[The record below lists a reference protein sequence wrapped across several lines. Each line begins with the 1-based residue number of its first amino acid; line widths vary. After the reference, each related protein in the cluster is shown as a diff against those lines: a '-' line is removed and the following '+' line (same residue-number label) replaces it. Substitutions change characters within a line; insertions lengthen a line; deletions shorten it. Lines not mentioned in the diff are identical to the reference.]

1 MEGAENARHVEG
13 SPGKPAGTD
22 IGAATSSGG
31 SGGGDGGGGGA
42 GGKKVPSWLNSRAWS
57 RPAKASAD
65 GGRPPSLSPLTPK
78 GAGEGPMRQGD
89 GGELSGHQSEKG
101 GAGGGELGSGAGA
114 SGKEGGA
121 GGSGVGD
128 NGGVVKVGEA
138 LARAQI
144 SSEAEGIG
152 GEGGLEAEGK
162 GSIGGGG
169 GGGGSGS
176 GGMSRGGERA
186 GGKEGWHEMEESGR
200 EKGAREGGGERDGGG
215 GGGVGV
221 GVGVG
226 GERSSERESKKSSHE
241 STAASSAAPAVKSP
255 PRPGRPRA
263 VTSPPSSSS
272 NTPPLGPHS
281 PRTTA
286 TAAGAAAT
294 RTSPSL
300 LPIASTIS
308 SGLGLG
314 GEPSTIISSMGGGVG
329 GERRPSLLEQL
340 RAAAFA
346 EPIVVAPVL
355 HGRGGGGG
363 GGLDPFTLATA
374 SAEDQAYERR
384 LAQFYMEI
392 SQPRINMGELRR
404 LAMYGIPNEGSLRP
418 VVWKLLLGLLPLVRD
433 EWESELARKRRQYD
447 SFTAELIINPSKHT
461 VDLTAP
467 HAPPKEQQQQ
477 QQQQQEQRAAGK
489 GGPSSPLHPQSG
501 PALSDKQ
508 DFGAATG
515 EGLAGETRLRAG
527 ESLQH
532 GEGAGHRGAGGGGG
546 GGGAAEEVLELHGS
560 DVSSHDHPLNDKPTS
575 VWRQYFQDS
584 EIFEQIDRDVRRTHP
599 EMLFFTRNDGSGL
612 TPAQEAM
619 RRLLLIF
626 AKLNP
631 GIRYVQG
638 MNEVLAPIVYVFAN
652 DPDKAHAVHAEPD
665 AFFCFV
671 ELLSDF
677 RDFFC
682 QQLDNSVVGIRSA
695 ISRLAEILR
704 RHDEELWRNLEYVS
718 KVNPQFYAFRWI
730 TLLLTQE
737 FGFPQILRIWDALLA
752 CPEGPMDML
761 LRVCC
766 AMLMCVRERLLAGD
780 FTNNLKLLQR
790 YPRIDIEIILRTA
803 ERLHT

>member
-1 MEGAENARHVEG
+1 M
-13 SPGKPAGTD
+13 
-22 IGAATSSGG
+22 
-31 SGGGDGGGGGA
+31 
-42 GGKKVPSWLNSRAWS
+42 
-57 RPAKASAD
+57 
-65 GGRPPSLSPLTPK
+65 
-78 GAGEGPMRQGD
+78 
-89 GGELSGHQSEKG
+89 
-101 GAGGGELGSGAGA
+101 
-114 SGKEGGA
+114 
-121 GGSGVGD
+121 
-128 NGGVVKVGEA
+128 
-138 LARAQI
+138 ARARI

-152 GEGGLEAEGK
+152 GDAGLEGK
-162 GSIGGGG
+162 EKGGV
-169 GGGGSGS
+169 GS
-176 GGMSRGGERA
+176 GGDGDGRSSVGERA
-186 GGKEGWHEMEESGR
+186 GKEGWHEMEEGSGR
-200 EKGAREGGGERDGGG
+200 ESGAGEGREGD
-215 GGGVGV
+215 
-221 GVGVG
+221 
-226 GERSSERESKKSSHE
+226 
-241 STAASSAAPAVKSP
+241 
-255 PRPGRPRA
+255 
-263 VTSPPSSSS
+263 
-272 NTPPLGPHS
+272 
-281 PRTTA
+281 
-286 TAAGAAAT
+286 GAAAAAAAASPPLSAP

-300 LPIASTIS
+300 LPLTS
-308 SGLGLG
+308 SITAGLGFGSDL
-314 GEPSTIISSMGGGVG
+314 SSSSISGGGGVG
-329 GERRPSLLEQL
+329 GGGDRRPSLLEQL

-355 HGRGGGGG
+355 HARAGGGGG
-363 GGLDPFTLATA
+363 GGGGGVGSFTLATA

-392 SQPRINMGELRR
+392 SQPRINLGELRR

-433 EWESELARKRRQYD
+433 DWEAELERKRRQYD
-447 SFTAELIINPSKHT
+447 CFTAELIINPSQHT
-461 VDLTAP
+461 VDLTAAQGTP
-467 HAPPKEQQQQ
+467 SKQQG
-477 QQQQQEQRAAGK
+477 QQQEQGQQGQAQAG
-489 GGPSSPLHPQSG
+489 GNSTQDSPLHGKTG
-501 PALSDKQ
+501 PALWDKQ
-508 DFGAATG
+508 DFG
-515 EGLAGETRLRAG
+515 LPAGEA
-527 ESLQH
+527 Q
-532 GEGAGHRGAGGGGG
+532 EGAGRPERESLGGGAAGRGELMVHGESGSGRAGGGGG
-546 GGGAAEEVLELHGS
+546 LGGEEVLELHGS

-599 EMLFFTRNDGSGL
+599 EMQFFTRNDGSGL

-638 MNEVLAPIVYVFAN
+638 MNEVLAPIIYVFAN
-652 DPDKAHAVHAEPD
+652 DPDKAHAVHAEAD

-671 ELLSDF
+671 DLLSDF

>member
-1 MEGAENARHVEG
+1 MDGADNTTSAKESTE
-13 SPGKPAGTD
+13 KLAGTD
-22 IGAATSSGG
+22 SGDASSSSGS
-31 SGGGDGGGGGA
+31 SGAGGDGVGV
-42 GGKKVPSWLNSRAWS
+42 GGKKVPSWLNSKAWS
-57 RPAKASAD
+57 RPAAKISAD
-65 GGRPPSLSPLTPK
+65 GARLSPRTPGK
-78 GAGEGPMRQGD
+78 GGGVGSALPGNGGEEGGD
-89 GGELSGHQSEKG
+89 GR
-101 GAGGGELGSGAGA
+101 
-114 SGKEGGA
+114 
-121 GGSGVGD
+121 SGVGD
-128 NGGVVKVGEA
+128 SGGMENVGA
-138 LARAQI
+138 AMARARI

-152 GEGGLEAEGK
+152 GGGGLEGK
-162 GSIGGGG
+162 EKGGV
-169 GGGGSGS
+169 GS
-176 GGMSRGGERA
+176 GGDGDGTSGAGERA
-186 GGKEGWHEMEESGR
+186 GKLGWHEMEEGSGR
-200 EKGAREGGGERDGGG
+200 GSGAGGGREGDGAGGAGGGGEG
-215 GGGVGV
+215 
-221 GVGVG
+221 
-226 GERSSERESKKSSHE
+226 SSGLN
-241 STAASSAAPAVKSP
+241 
-255 PRPGRPRA
+255 RPGRARA
-263 VTSPPSSSS
+263 VTSPSSPPSTTTPTPPIGPLSPRPTAAASSSGAS
-272 NTPPLGPHS
+272 PPLSAP
-281 PRTTA
+281 
-286 TAAGAAAT
+286 

-300 LPIASTIS
+300 LPLTS
-308 SGLGLG
+308 SITAGLGFGSDL
-314 GEPSTIISSMGGGVG
+314 SSSSSVSGGGGAG
-329 GERRPSLLEQL
+329 GGGDRRPSLLEQL

-355 HGRGGGGG
+355 HARAGGGGG
-363 GGLDPFTLATA
+363 GGVGSFTLATA

-392 SQPRINMGELRR
+392 SQPRVNLGELRR

-433 EWESELARKRRQYD
+433 DWEAELERKRRQYD
-447 SFTAELIINPSKHT
+447 CFTAELIINPWRQRG
-461 VDLTAP
+461 
-467 HAPPKEQQQQ
+467 EQ
-477 QQQQQEQRAAGK
+477 
-489 GGPSSPLHPQSG
+489 GGPRERPLG
-501 PALSDKQ
+501 
-508 DFGAATG
+508 G
-515 EGLAGETRLRAG
+515 EWRGGGVAGGELRA
-527 ESLQH
+527 H
-532 GEGAGHRGAGGGGG
+532 GEGGSGRAGG
-546 GGGAAEEVLELHGS
+546 EEVLELHGS

-575 VWRQYFQDS
+575 VWRQYFQ
-584 EIFEQIDRDVRRTHP
+584 ERFDRDVRRTQP
-599 EMLFFTRNDGSGL
+599 EMLICILAFPPSPPMLSLLPPHTPGHTNAPSGL
-612 TPAQEAM
+612 GDIRADRPGRAAAVEAM

-652 DPDKAHAVHAEPD
+652 DPDKAHAVHAEAD

-671 ELLSDF
+671 DLLSDF

>member
-1 MEGAENARHVEG
+1 MDGADNTTSAKESTE
-13 SPGKPAGTD
+13 KLAGTD
-22 IGAATSSGG
+22 SGDASSSSGS
-31 SGGGDGGGGGA
+31 SGAGGDGVGV
-42 GGKKVPSWLNSRAWS
+42 GGKKVPSWLNSKAWS
-57 RPAKASAD
+57 RPAAKISAD
-65 GGRPPSLSPLTPK
+65 GARLSPRTPGK
-78 GAGEGPMRQGD
+78 GGGVGSALPGNGGEEGGD
-89 GGELSGHQSEKG
+89 GR
-101 GAGGGELGSGAGA
+101 
-114 SGKEGGA
+114 
-121 GGSGVGD
+121 SGVGD
-128 NGGVVKVGEA
+128 SGGMENVGA
-138 LARAQI
+138 AMARARI

-152 GEGGLEAEGK
+152 GGGGLEGK
-162 GSIGGGG
+162 EKGGV
-169 GGGGSGS
+169 GS
-176 GGMSRGGERA
+176 GGDGDGTSGAGERA
-186 GGKEGWHEMEESGR
+186 GKLGWHEMEEGSGR
-200 EKGAREGGGERDGGG
+200 GSGAGGGREGDGAGGAGGGGEG
-215 GGGVGV
+215 
-221 GVGVG
+221 
-226 GERSSERESKKSSHE
+226 SSGLN
-241 STAASSAAPAVKSP
+241 
-255 PRPGRPRA
+255 RPGRARA
-263 VTSPPSSSS
+263 VTSPSSPPSTTTPTPPIGPLSPRPTAAASSSGAS
-272 NTPPLGPHS
+272 PPLSAP
-281 PRTTA
+281 
-286 TAAGAAAT
+286 

-300 LPIASTIS
+300 LPLTS
-308 SGLGLG
+308 SITAGLGFGSDL
-314 GEPSTIISSMGGGVG
+314 SSSSSVSGGGGAG
-329 GERRPSLLEQL
+329 GGGDRRPSLLEQL

-355 HGRGGGGG
+355 HARAGGGGG
-363 GGLDPFTLATA
+363 GGVGSFTLATA

-392 SQPRINMGELRR
+392 SQPRVNLGELRR

-433 EWESELARKRRQYD
+433 DWEAELERKRRQYD
-447 SFTAELIINPSKHT
+447 CFTAELIINPSKHT
-461 VDLTAP
+461 VDLTAAQGTP
-467 HAPPKEQQQQ
+467 SKQQAQQQQ
-477 QQQQQEQRAAGK
+477 GEQGDAGGK
-489 GGPSSPLHPQSG
+489 ITLDSPLHGKTG
-501 PALSDKQ
+501 PALWDKQ
-508 DFGAATG
+508 DFGLPAVEAAGGAGRPEREALGGGVAGGGVAGG
-515 EGLAGETRLRAG
+515 ELRA
-527 ESLQH
+527 H
-532 GEGAGHRGAGGGGG
+532 GEGGSGRAGG
-546 GGGAAEEVLELHGS
+546 EEVLELHGS

-652 DPDKAHAVHAEPD
+652 DPDKAHAVHAEAD

-671 ELLSDF
+671 DLLSDF